1 MHRGRRVRCRMAA
14 PDPTTLGVLGLARAY
29 REGVLDPVE
38 ATEAHLDRIVAGD
51 VYRLVTAGR
60 ARRQATAA
68 SRRWRQG
75 RLRGPL
81 DGVPIAVK
89 DLLDTGGDV
98 TGAGSPA
105 LFGAAPAAED
115 APVAARLDAAGAVFL
130 GKTTM
135 TELAF
140 SGLGLNPHT
149 GTPGNAVDPT
159 RVPGGSSSGT
169 AVAVARGWAAAGV
182 GSDTGGSVRIPA
194 AFNELVGL
202 KTTDGALPTD
212 GAVALSTTLDT
223 LGPIARDAA
232 DAWALWRAM
241 AALPVAPLAEPPARP
256 RLWAPATVWQEG
268 LDAGVRARFEA
279 TLEALAAAGARIAR
293 DPLPELAELDALFP
307 RYGSF
312 AAHEAWALYEDLLA
326 RHEARM
332 DARVVARI
340 RAVAGRPSSDY
351 VRLGYA
357 RQRLRRAVA
366 ARAAGFDALVAPTV
380 AVAPP
385 RIAPLE
391 ADVGAFLAANAV
403 VLRNTT
409 VVNLLGVPAA
419 TVPIGRDADGLPVG
433 LMLATGAGEDALALA
448 LAGWVERVRPRAAA
462 GA

>member
-1 MHRGRRVRCRMAA
+1 MA
-14 PDPTTLGVLGLARAY
+14 PTDPTTLGVLGLARAY
-29 REGVLDPVE
+29 RAGDLDPLDV
-38 ATEAHLDRIVAGD
+38 AEAHLARIAPGD
-51 VYRLVTAGR
+51 VLRLVTADR
-60 ARRQATAA
+60 ARHQAAAA

-81 DGVPIAVK
+81 DGVPIVVK
-89 DLLDTGGDV
+89 DLLDTEGDV

-105 LFGAAPAAED
+105 FFARSPAAED

-130 GKTTM
+130 GKSTM

-149 GTPGNAVDPT
+149 GTPGNAVDAS

-194 AFNELVGL
+194 SFNGLVGL
-202 KTTDGALPTD
+202 KTSDGALPVD

-223 LGPIARDAA
+223 QGPLARDAA

-256 RLWAPATVWQEG
+256 RVWAPPTVWQEG
-268 LDAGVRARFEA
+268 LDAGVQQRFE
-279 TLEALAAAGARIAR
+279 EALAMLEAAGARVDR
-293 DPLPELAELDALFP
+293 DPLPELAELDALYP

-312 AAHEAWALYEDLLA
+312 AAHEAWALYEELLA
-326 RHEARM
+326 AFDGAM

-357 RQRLRRAVA
+357 RERLRRAVA
-366 ARAAGFDALVAPTV
+366 ERAAPFDALLAPTV

-385 RIAPLE
+385 AIAPLE
-391 ADVGAFLAANAV
+391 ADVAAYLAANAA

-409 VVNLLGVPAA
+409 IVNLLGAPSA
-419 TVPIGRDADGLPVG
+419 TVPIGRDEAGLPVG
-433 LMLATGAGEDALALA
+433 LMLTTAAGEDALALA
-448 LAGWVERVRPRAAA
+448 LAGWVERL
-462 GA
+462 GATG

>member
-1 MHRGRRVRCRMAA
+1 MV
-14 PDPTTLGVLGLARAY
+14 PTDPMTLGVLGLARAY
-29 REGVLDPVE
+29 RAGELDPLDV
-38 ATEAHLDRIVAGD
+38 AEAHLARIEPGD
-51 VYRLVTAGR
+51 VLRLVTAER
-60 ARRQATAA
+60 ARHQAAAA

-81 DGVPIAVK
+81 DGVPIVVK
-89 DLLDTGGDV
+89 DLLDTEGDV

-105 LFGAAPAAED
+105 FFGAAPAAAD

-130 GKTTM
+130 GKSTM

-149 GTPGNAVDPT
+149 GTPGNAIDAS

-169 AVAVARGWAAAGV
+169 AVAIARGWAAAGL

-194 AFNELVGL
+194 SFNGLVGL
-202 KTTDGALPTD
+202 KTSDGAIPID

-223 LGPIARDAA
+223 LGPLARDAA

-241 AALPVAPLAEPPARP
+241 AALPVAPLTEPPARP
-256 RLWAPATVWQEG
+256 RLWAPPTVWQEG
-268 LDAGVRARFEA
+268 LDAGVRARFEEALA
-279 TLEALAAAGARIAR
+279 TLEAAGARIVR
-293 DPLPELAELDALFP
+293 DPLPELAELDALYG

-312 AAHEAWALYEDLLA
+312 AAHEAWALYEDVLA
-326 RHEARM
+326 AFDAVM

-340 RAVAGRPSSDY
+340 RAVAERPSSDY

-357 RQRLRRAVA
+357 RERLRRAVA
-366 ARAAGFDALVAPTV
+366 ERTAPFDALLAPTV

-385 RIAPLE
+385 AIAPLD
-391 ADVGAFLAANAV
+391 ADAAAYLAANAA

-409 VVNLLGVPAA
+409 IGNLLGTPAA
-419 TVPIGRDADGLPVG
+419 TVPIGTDGDGLPVG
-433 LMLATGAGEDALALA
+433 LMLTTAFGEDALALS
-448 LAGWVERVRPRAAA
+448 LAGWVERLRS
-462 GA
+462 